1 MCGRYYIASEED
13 NEKMRLIIEEI
24 NRRYKDK
31 PELEAMK
38 TGEIAPTNVVP
49 IFAKNAKQ
57 NPIYC
62 LMKWGFAPFEAGG
75 RPLINAR
82 SETANTSKTW
92 KDALRERRCIIP
104 ASRYFEWQKNGDK
117 KIKNAIWSEGQQ
129 IIFMAGIYRYE
140 DNPRLPVFAILT
152 REPAPAIAHI
162 HNRMPVIMPPSDVDA
177 WLNADTN
184 YMELLTHAQQ
194 QMEYV
199 AVS

>member
-24 NRRYKDK
+24 NRRYKDQ

-49 IFAKNAKQ
+49 IYASNAKHI
-57 NPIYC
+57 PMHF
-62 LMKWGFAPFEAGG
+62 LMKWGFAPFETGG

-104 ASRYFEWQKNGDK
+104 ASRYFEWEKKDNK
-117 KIKNAIWSEGQQ
+117 KIKNAIWAEGQQ
-129 IIFMAGIYRYE
+129 IIYMAGIYRYE
-140 DNPRLPVFAILT
+140 DNPRIPVFSILT

-177 WLNADTN
+177 WLSPDTN

-194 QMEYV
+194 KMEYV
-199 AVS
+199 AV